1 MTTAQVIEIGPGNK
15 AQMLHRDLENW
26 YPFIGMGP
34 KGPEAAIIHDRLH
47 RLHRRERRHPDHPG
61 SNHWEDFEDRG
72 TPEQTIAAR
81 MKAGDV
87 LCIAARPLMAAA
99 PT

>member
-34 KGPEAAIIHDRLH
+34 KGPEAA
-47 RLHRRERRHPDHPG
+47 
-61 SNHWEDFEDRG
+61 
-72 TPEQTIAAR
+72 
-81 MKAGDV
+81 
-87 LCIAARPLMAAA
+87 
-99 PT
+99 